1 MTSLYFGA
9 DSNVLSTQTC
19 ILFQHC
25 CCYLSRFAI
34 EHVSRI
40 SRIIKQPRSHALLV
54 GVGGS
59 GRQSLTRLAAYMS
72 DYEVFQVHTELEV
85 PTNLIPKPFSSSSL
99 GLGMRLRSFF
109 WSYIYVHAS
118 PHTQYPPPFF
128 PSFPFPLP
136 FPFLP
141 LPLPSLPSST
151 QVEIGKG
158 YTLADWREDLK
169 KVLRRGAE
177 GNSHAVFL
185 FTDTQIKEENFLE
198 DIGNLLNSGE
208 VPNMFAIDEKNEIC
222 DKMRQIDK

>member
-1 MTSLYFGA
+1 MTSLYFGG

-19 ILFQHC
+19 ILFYHC

-99 GLGMRLRSFF
+99 GLGMRLRNCF
-109 WSYIYVHAS
+109 WSHTTTHTISSIPLS
-118 PHTQYPPPFF
+118 PSPFSPSLYPP
-128 PSFPFPLP
+128 SLLP
-136 FPFLP
+136 HRWRLVRATPWQTGVKILRKFCVVGRRATLTLFSC
-141 LPLPSLPSST
+141 SLIHKSRKRTFSRTLETCST
-151 QVEIGKG
+151 QEKCQ
-158 YTLADWREDLK
+158 TC
-169 KVLRRGAE
+169 
-177 GNSHAVFL
+177 
-185 FTDTQIKEENFLE
+185 
-198 DIGNLLNSGE
+198 LLL
-208 VPNMFAIDEKNEIC
+208 MR
-222 DKMRQIDK
+222 KMRFATR

>member
-109 WSYIYVHAS
+109 WSYIYIHAS

-136 FPFLP
+136 FLYP
-141 LPLPSLPSST
+141 PSLLPHRWRLVRATPWQTGVKILRRFCVVGRRATLTLFSCSLIHKSRKRTFSRTLETCST
-151 QVEIGKG
+151 QEK
-158 YTLADWREDLK
+158 YQTC
-169 KVLRRGAE
+169 
-177 GNSHAVFL
+177 
-185 FTDTQIKEENFLE
+185 
-198 DIGNLLNSGE
+198 LLL
-208 VPNMFAIDEKNEIC
+208 MR
-222 DKMRQIDK
+222 KMRFATR